1 MLQACVQRKG
11 VAKAA
16 KLLVPFCCIFLLS
29 NASLGYSVLTHEFI
43 IDFLW
48 KDQIRSVLL
57 TKFPD
62 TTPDE
67 LKEAHAYAY
76 GGAVVQGPGCFSF
89 WIGHSTDLR
98 PTHVPAPPAAHAP
111 APTPHR
117 SKCTCIPC

>member
-1 MLQACVQRKG
+1 MLPSFVQRNG

-16 KLLVPFCCIFLLS
+16 KLLVTFCCIFLLS

-76 GGAVVQGPGCFSF
+76 GGAGGWGPWTFPFLVATVS
-89 WIGHSTDLR
+89 
-98 PTHVPAPPAAHAP
+98 
-111 APTPHR
+111 PTP
-117 SKCTCIPC
+117 PF

>member
-1 MLQACVQRKG
+1 MCFGRGTSKEKMLPSFVQRNG

-16 KLLVPFCCIFLLS
+16 KLLVTFCCIFLLS

-76 GGAVVQGPGCFSF
+76 GGSGVHGLVFFSF
-89 WIGHSTDLR
+89 FCD
-98 PTHVPAPPAAHAP
+98 
-111 APTPHR
+111 
-117 SKCTCIPC
+117 